1 MCQLRRWVHD
11 KEEIMEK
18 PTQVQINLNFVYEKE
33 TVGILAKEEK
43 KLRSK
48 TLKLVKVQWSLDPND
63 CTWELEDKIRMD
75 YPKLFAN

>member
-1 MCQLRRWVHD
+1 M
-11 KEEIMEK
+11 
-18 PTQVQINLNFVYEKE
+18 VYEKE
-33 TVGILAKEEK
+33 PVGILAKEEK

-48 TLKLVKVQWSLDPND
+48 TLKLVKVQWSVDPND